1 MTERRRVRNLKGL
14 GKYQVSESGEFKV
27 LEENFKRL
35 SSTQKYFLEALHGLF
50 GDDPDK
56 RYYKGHDNSIEVM
69 SEFTYHY
76 LSSLEGRTSKLDID
90 IFENPNS
97 GVKHVVLFWFS
108 APVIDK
114 ISGIQILRGEQYK
127 GLYEEVI
134 FLKCSFEQLF
144 LEEDVR
150 KGVYGEDFN
159 PQEFIL
165 SKKGYRKLREWLMR
179 AVEKDGWNFYLKI
192 KDGKN

>member
-1 MTERRRVRNLKGL
+1 MIEIRRVRNLKGL

-35 SSTQKYFLEALHGLF
+35 SSTQKYFLEALHDLF

-56 RYYKGHDNSIEVM
+56 RYYKSSNNPIEVM

-76 LSSLEGRTSKLDID
+76 LSSLEGHTSKLDID
-90 IFENPNS
+90 IFESPNS
-97 GVKHVVLFWFS
+97 QVKRVVLFWFS
-108 APVIDK
+108 APVINK
-114 ISGIQILRGEQYK
+114 ISGIQILKGEQYK
-127 GLYEEVI
+127 GLYEEEI

-144 LEEDVR
+144 LEEDIR
-150 KGVYGEDFN
+150 KGVYGKDFN

-179 AVEKDGWNFYLKI
+179 AIEKDGWNFYLKI
-192 KDGKN
+192 KDGEN

>member
-1 MTERRRVRNLKGL
+1 MIEIRRVRNLKGL
-14 GKYQVSESGEFKV
+14 GKYQVSEFGEFKV

-56 RYYKGHDNSIEVM
+56 RYYKSSGNPIEVM
-69 SEFTYHY
+69 SEFTYHC
-76 LSSLEGRTSKLDID
+76 LSSLERRTSKLDID
-90 IFENPNS
+90 IFESPNS

-108 APVIDK
+108 APVINK

-165 SKKGYRKLREWLMR
+165 SRKGYRKLREWLMR

>member
-1 MTERRRVRNLKGL
+1 MIEIRRVRNLKGL

-56 RYYKGHDNSIEVM
+56 RYYKSSDNSIEVM
-69 SEFTYHY
+69 SDFTYHY
-76 LSSLEGRTSKLDID
+76 LSSLEGHTSKLDID

-108 APVIDK
+108 APVISK
-114 ISGIQILRGEQYK
+114 ISGIQILRGVRGEQYK

-150 KGVYGEDFN
+150 KGV
-159 PQEFIL
+159 
-165 SKKGYRKLREWLMR
+165 
-179 AVEKDGWNFYLKI
+179 
-192 KDGKN
+192 

>member
-1 MTERRRVRNLKGL
+1 MIEIRRVRNLKGL
-14 GKYQVSESGEFKV
+14 GKYRVSEFGEFKV
-27 LEENFKRL
+27 LEENFTRL

-90 IFENPNS
+90 IFEIPNS

-108 APVIDK
+108 APVINK

-144 LEEDVR
+144 LEEDIR

-165 SKKGYRKLREWLMR
+165 SRKGYRKLREWLIR

>member
-1 MTERRRVRNLKGL
+1 MIEKRRVRSLKGL

-35 SSTQKYFLEALHGLF
+35 SSTQKYFLEALHDLF

-56 RYYKGHDNSIEVM
+56 RYYKSSNNPIEVM

-76 LSSLEGRTSKLDID
+76 LSSLEGRTSKLYID

-108 APVIDK
+108 APVISK
-114 ISGIQILRGEQYK
+114 ISGIQILRDVQYE

-150 KGVYGEDFN
+150 KGVYGKDFN

-165 SKKGYRKLREWLMR
+165 SKRGYRKLREWLVR

>member
-1 MTERRRVRNLKGL
+1 MIEIRRVRSLKGL

-35 SSTQKYFLEALHGLF
+35 SSTQKYFLEVLHDLF

-56 RYYKGHDNSIEVM
+56 RYYKSSGNPIEVM

-108 APVIDK
+108 APVINK

-144 LEEDVR
+144 LEEDIR
-150 KGVYGEDFN
+150 KGVYGKDFN

-165 SKKGYRKLREWLMR
+165 SRKGYRKLREWLMR

>member
-1 MTERRRVRNLKGL
+1 
-14 GKYQVSESGEFKV
+14 
-27 LEENFKRL
+27 
-35 SSTQKYFLEALHGLF
+35 
-50 GDDPDK
+50 
-56 RYYKGHDNSIEVM
+56 M

-76 LSSLEGRTSKLDID
+76 LSSLEGHTSKLDID
-90 IFENPNS
+90 IFESPNS
-97 GVKHVVLFWFS
+97 QVKRVVLFWFS
-108 APVIDK
+108 APVISK

-150 KGVYGEDFN
+150 KGVYGKDFN

-179 AVEKDGWNFYLKI
+179 AIEKDGWNFYLKI
-192 KDGKN
+192 KDGEN